1 MVRVKPTRLSQANAR
16 GQLVLTAALIL
27 AVALVP
33 MVLAYMQLGY
43 HGDVRTGIGGDPATQ
58 TERVLDRSVHDASED
73 IAASHR
79 WAERSDAVR
88 TVRDRLRSPLG
99 ALERSRLDSGVAV
112 EIRYDERRARAFA
125 DRRCPTGPDRQFGAC
140 AASDGVVVQER
151 GGRTHV
157 LAVAFELEITTPDGR
172 TQLRTLVAIDTG

>member
-1 MVRVKPTRLSQANAR
+1 MVRVRPTRLTQASDR
-16 GQLVLTAALIL
+16 GQLVLTAALVL
-27 AVALVP
+27 VVALVP

-43 HGDVRTGIGGDPATQ
+43 HGDVRTGIGGDPATD

-73 IAASHR
+73 IAANYR

-88 TVRDRLRSPLG
+88 TVRDRLNSPIR

-112 EIRYDERRARAFA
+112 GIAYDERRARAFA
-125 DRRCPTGPDRQFGAC
+125 DRHCPTGPDRQFGTC
-140 AASDGVVVQER
+140 TASDGVVLQER

-157 LAVAFELEITTPDGR
+157 LAVAFELRITTPEGR